1 MAHQGGI
8 TPLNDKLLALI
19 GTGGINSLGLPKREI
34 FLLDIIVAGTTHVDN
49 IHELKAQIIPGTLL
63 KMVRRPKNIYDEKA
77 IALFMGADQIGYV
90 PRTLNLIISRLMD
103 AGKEFYA
110 KVTEVTER
118 GEYYQGIL
126 CYPFP
131 YREVTRL
138 TPIGIGKAT
147 LSPRPISMHQATIV
161 GVTAQQVGQNLAKSL
176 WIEPFIDIL
185 NSGMYILLI
194 GRDTPHLVH
203 FFIHHLI
210 SYIYTVQSY

>member
-1 MAHQGGI
+1 MAEQGGI

-19 GTGGINSLGLPKREI
+19 GTGGINRLGLPKREI

-49 IHELKAQIIPGTLL
+49 IHELKGQIVPGTLL

-118 GEYYQGIL
+118 GEWVRI
-126 CYPFP
+126 
-131 YREVTRL
+131 E
-138 TPIGIGKAT
+138 
-147 LSPRPISMHQATIV
+147 
-161 GVTAQQVGQNLAKSL
+161 AK
-176 WIEPFIDIL
+176 
-185 NSGMYILLI
+185 
-194 GRDTPHLVH
+194 
-203 FFIHHLI
+203 
-210 SYIYTVQSY
+210 IYMVE

>member
-1 MAHQGGI
+1 MAEQGGI

-49 IHELKAQIIPGTLL
+49 IHELKGQIVPGTLL

-77 IALFMGADQIGYV
+77 IALFMCADQIGYV

-118 GEYYQGIL
+118 GEWVRI
-126 CYPFP
+126 
-131 YREVTRL
+131 
-138 TPIGIGKAT
+138 KA
-147 LSPRPISMHQATIV
+147 
-161 GVTAQQVGQNLAKSL
+161 K
-176 WIEPFIDIL
+176 
-185 NSGMYILLI
+185 
-194 GRDTPHLVH
+194 
-203 FFIHHLI
+203 
-210 SYIYTVQSY
+210 IYMVE

>member
-1 MAHQGGI
+1 MAQQGGI

-49 IHELKAQIIPGTLL
+49 IHELKEQIVPGTLL

-110 KVTEVTER
+110 KVKEVTER
-118 GEYYQGIL
+118 GEWVRI
-126 CYPFP
+126 
-131 YREVTRL
+131 E
-138 TPIGIGKAT
+138 
-147 LSPRPISMHQATIV
+147 
-161 GVTAQQVGQNLAKSL
+161 AK
-176 WIEPFIDIL
+176 
-185 NSGMYILLI
+185 
-194 GRDTPHLVH
+194 
-203 FFIHHLI
+203 
-210 SYIYTVQSY
+210 IYMVE